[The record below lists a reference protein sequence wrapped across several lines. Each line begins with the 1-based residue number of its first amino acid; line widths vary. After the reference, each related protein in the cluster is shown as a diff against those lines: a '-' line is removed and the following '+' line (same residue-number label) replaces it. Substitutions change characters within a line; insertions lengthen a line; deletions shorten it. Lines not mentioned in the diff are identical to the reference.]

1 MLTRDDKL
9 SERRCVA
16 GEQAAELVRRLLA
29 SHPEQWFYSVG
40 TTVVN
45 ATERDTRKAARVIPA
60 AFSCF
65 VGRA

>member
-1 MLTRDDKL
+1 MTNCQSDAARP
-9 SERRCVA
+9 
-16 GEQAAELVRRLLA
+16 AAEFVRLPLA